1 MQTLIQ
7 DLRYGVRMLL
17 KQRRG
22 AAVAIITL
30 ALGIGAATA
39 IFSVVDAV
47 LLRPLPFPEAERLV
61 YLREINASG
70 VEKGVAEPNFE
81 DIEERSRSF
90 TALGY
95 TAGSFPIAVTGGSEP
110 VRAQVSYASRRIFE
124 VLGAQPFAGRL
135 FLPEET
141 KYTKYKAPGVVVVSY
156 GFWQRLLGGRADFSA
171 ARLNIDGVSCTV
183 VGVMPPGFNFPSE
196 TEVWVTSSI
205 DVPNTSRKARGWPVV
220 GRLRPGVSI
229 EQARAEVS
237 SIVKDLRRTY
247 GSAMDAVDCALIP
260 AQKYL
265 TRNSR
270 ENLLLFAG
278 AVAMLLLVAC
288 ANVSNLLLAQYVTR
302 QREFTVRAALGAR
315 RWRLARQ
322 LVVENLLLTLPA
334 AALGALL
341 ARAGVALLLQLDQRN
356 LPRLNVVAVN
366 GRVLLFACGLAV
378 LIAVA
383 LGLLPMLRFARQD
396 LPKGLKEAGR
406 GQTSGGRLRGAL
418 VAAQISLTLVLLTGA
433 GLLGRSF
440 LKLSQVD
447 PGFKTGGA
455 VAMTLAL
462 PSTVTLQEDE
472 ELRQFYTQLLDRIG
486 QLPGVTAAGGVA
498 SLPLAGSAPNGTFLI
513 DNNPELRGQAGYAPA
528 SPDYFAAMG
537 IPLLRGRLF
546 DRGDTVNSPHV
557 AVISQSLA
565 KRYWPNEEPIGK
577 RIQFVSMEP
586 DKRTLQIVGVVGD
599 VRNALDT
606 EAGPMVYAYS
616 LQRPQWWQVGNLSIV
631 ARSSNNPQ
639 MLIPAMRA
647 AVETLRHDV
656 PLRFRT
662 LDQVFSSSLDQ
673 HRFILSLFGVF
684 AIIALLIAS
693 IGVYGVMAY
702 TVTQRTQEIGI
713 RMALGAQAGDVLR
726 LALSQGMKPTMAGL
740 ALGLLAAFAVTRL
753 MKSLLFGVE
762 ATDPL
767 TFTAIALLLIIVAVL
782 ACLIPARRAM
792 KVDPMVALRCE

>member
-1 MQTLIQ
+1 MFQ
-7 DLRYGVRMLL
+7 DLRFGARMLL
-17 KQRRG
+17 KQRQFT
-22 AAVAIITL
+22 AAAIITL
-30 ALGIGAATA
+30 ALGIGATTA

-61 YLREINASG
+61 YLREVNASG
-70 VEKGVAEPNFE
+70 VEKAVAEPNFE
-81 DIEERSRSF
+81 DIEAQSRSF

-95 TAGSFPIAVTGGSEP
+95 AGGGNLVVTGGSEA
-110 VRAQVSYASRRIFE
+110 VRTRVSYASRRIFE
-124 VLGAQPFAGRL
+124 VLGAQPFAGRT

-141 KYTKYKAPGVVVVSY
+141 KYPGPAAVLVSY

-171 ARLNIDGVSCTV
+171 VRLNVDGVSCSV
-183 VGVMPPGFNFPSE
+183 VGVMPPGFNFPEE
-196 TEVWVTSSI
+196 TEVWVTRSI
-205 DVPNTSRKARGWPVV
+205 EPPNISRKSGGWSVI
-220 GRLRPGVSI
+220 GRLRSGVSI

-237 SIVKDLRRTY
+237 AIVKELRQTH
-247 GSAMDAVDCALIP
+247 GSAMDAVDCAMIP
-260 AQKYL
+260 AQQYL

-302 QREFTVRAALGAR
+302 LREFTVRAALGAM

-334 AALGALL
+334 AVIGALL
-341 ARAGVALLLQLDQRN
+341 ARAGVSLLLQLDQRN
-356 LPRLNVVAVN
+356 LPRLNVIAVDW
-366 GRVLLFACGLAV
+366 RVLLFACGLAM

-383 LGLLPMLRFARQD
+383 LGLLPALRFARQD
-396 LPKGLKEAGR
+396 LPKGLKESGR

-418 VAAQISLTLVLLTGA
+418 VAVQISLTLVLLTGA

-455 VAMTLAL
+455 VVMTLAL
-462 PSTVTLQEDE
+462 PSTITPKEDE
-472 ELRQFYTQLLDRIG
+472 ELRQFYVQLVDRLG

-498 SLPLAGSAPNGTFLI
+498 SLPLTGHGSSGTFMI
-513 DNNPELRGQAGYAPA
+513 DNNPEMRGQAGYAPA
-528 SPDYFAAMG
+528 SAGYFAAMG

-546 DRGDTVNSPHV
+546 DHSDTVNSPHV

-565 KRYWPNEEPIGK
+565 QRYWPNEDPLGK
-577 RIQFVSMEP
+577 RIQFGNMDT
-586 DKRTLQIVGVVGD
+586 DKRLLNIVGVVGN

-606 EAGPMVYAYS
+606 EAGLMVYAYS
-616 LQRPQWWQVGNLSIV
+616 LQRPQWWQVSSLSIV
-631 ARSSNNPQ
+631 VRSRNQPQ
-639 MLIPAMRA
+639 ALIPAMRA
-647 AVETLRHDV
+647 AVEALRPDV

-673 HRFILSLFGVF
+673 RRFILSLFGVF
-684 AIIALLIAS
+684 AVVALLIAA

-713 RMALGAQAGDVLR
+713 RMALGARGADVLR
-726 LALSQGMKPTMAGL
+726 LALGQGMRL
-740 ALGLLAAFAVTRL
+740 AVPGVAMGLLAAFALTRL

-767 TFTAIALLLIIVAVL
+767 TFTAIASLLMIVALL
-782 ACLIPARRAM
+782 ACLIPARRAT
-792 KVDPMVALRCE
+792 KVDPMIALRCD

>member
-1 MQTLIQ
+1 MFQ
-7 DLRYGVRMLL
+7 DLRFGARMLL
-17 KQRRG
+17 KQRRFT
-22 AAVAIITL
+22 AVAIITL
-30 ALGIGAATA
+30 ALGIGATAA

-47 LLRPLPFPEAERLV
+47 LLRTLPFPEAERLV
-61 YLREINASG
+61 YLRELDAAG

-81 DIEERSRSF
+81 DIEARSRSF
-90 TALGY
+90 TALGFY
-95 TAGSFPIAVTGGSEP
+95 AGSFPIVVTGGSEP
-110 VRAQVSYASRRIFE
+110 VRAGVSYSSRRILE
-124 VLGAQPFAGRL
+124 VMGAQPIVGRL

-141 KYTKYKAPGVVVVSY
+141 KYTKYKAPGAVVVSY
-156 GFWQRLLGGRADFSA
+156 GFWQRLLGGRADLSA
-171 ARLNIDGVSCTV
+171 ARLNIDGVSCAV
-183 VGVMPPGFNFPSE
+183 VGVMPPSFNFPSD

-237 SIVKDLRRTY
+237 AIIKELRQTH
-247 GSAMDAVDCALIP
+247 GSAMAAVDCAMIP

-278 AVAMLLLVAC
+278 AVGLLLLVAC

-322 LVVENLLLTLPA
+322 LVVENLMLTLPA

-341 ARAGVALLLQLDQRN
+341 AQAGVSLLLQLDEKN
-356 LPRLNVVAVN
+356 LPRLNVVAVDW
-366 GRVLLFACGLAV
+366 RVLSFACGLSV

-383 LGLLPMLRFARQD
+383 LGLLPALRFARQD
-396 LPKGLKEAGR
+396 LPKGLKESGR

-418 VAAQISLTLVLLTGA
+418 VAVQISLTLVLLTGA

-440 LKLSQVD
+440 LKLSQIN

-455 VAMTLAL
+455 VAMTLSL
-462 PSTVTLQEDE
+462 PSTVTPDEDE

-486 QLPGVTAAGGVA
+486 QLPGVTAVGGVA
-498 SLPLAGSAPNGTFLI
+498 ALPLAGRAPNGSFLI
-513 DNNPELRGQAGYAPA
+513 DNNPEMRGQAGYAPA
-528 SPDYFAAMG
+528 SPGYFAAMS

-546 DRGDTVNSPHV
+546 DSSDTVNSPHV

-565 KRYWPNEEPIGK
+565 RRYWPNEDPIGK
-577 RIQFVSMEP
+577 RIQFGNMDT
-586 DKRTLQIVGVVGD
+586 DKRLLNIVGVVGD

-606 EAGPMVYAYS
+606 EASPMVYAYS
-616 LQRPQWWQVGNLSIV
+616 LQRPQWWQVSSLSIV
-631 ARSSNNPQ
+631 ARSSNNSQ
-639 MLIPAMRA
+639 AQIPAMRA
-647 AVETLRHDV
+647 AVESLRHDV

-662 LDQVFSSSLDQ
+662 IEQVFSSSLDQ
-673 HRFILSLFGVF
+673 RRFILSLFGVF
-684 AIIALLIAS
+684 AAVALLIAA

-713 RMALGAQAGDVLR
+713 RMALGAQSADALR
-726 LALSQGMKPTMAGL
+726 LALGQGMKLAMAGV
-740 ALGLLAAFAVTRL
+740 ALGLLAAFAITRV
-753 MKSLLFGVE
+753 MKNLLFGVE

-767 TFTAIALLLIIVAVL
+767 TFAAIALLLMIVALL
-782 ACLIPARRAM
+782 ACLIPARRAA